1 MSKYQKAIKLLQD
14 LIRIQSFSTK
24 EDKTANRIEK
34 WFVQYEIPFNRSNN
48 NLWATN
54 KFYDKSKPTLLLN
67 SHHDTVEPN
76 KGYRRDPF
84 SPDIE
89 DGKLYGLG
97 SNDAGGALVSL
108 ISTFTEFYHH
118 PNMSHNLIMAATG
131 EEEIAGE
138 NSLKGLL
145 KIIPKVDLA
154 IVGEP
159 TLLKIAIAERGL
171 LVVDATIEGTSS
183 HAAHPNLDNPIF
195 KLASFLNQ
203 LKEIEFEK
211 NSSLLGEVKI
221 TPTGIEVD
229 DMAHNVVPSHVH
241 LVLDIR
247 VNEHYSNQEVF
258 HELQKTLPYN
268 LSARSFDLRSS
279 SISLNHP
286 LVKSCIDLGKKTY
299 GSPTLSDMA
308 ALSCPGIKLGPG
320 DSTRSH
326 TADEFIFIHEIKD
339 AIDFYGELLTKFL
352 LT

>member
-118 PNMSHNLIMAATG
+118 PNMTKSH
-131 EEEIAGE
+131 
-138 NSLKGLL
+138 
-145 KIIPKVDLA
+145 
-154 IVGEP
+154 
-159 TLLKIAIAERGL
+159 
-171 LVVDATIEGTSS
+171 
-183 HAAHPNLDNPIF
+183 
-195 KLASFLNQ
+195 
-203 LKEIEFEK
+203 
-211 NSSLLGEVKI
+211 
-221 TPTGIEVD
+221 
-229 DMAHNVVPSHVH
+229 
-241 LVLDIR
+241 
-247 VNEHYSNQEVF
+247 
-258 HELQKTLPYN
+258 
-268 LSARSFDLRSS
+268 
-279 SISLNHP
+279 
-286 LVKSCIDLGKKTY
+286 
-299 GSPTLSDMA
+299 
-308 ALSCPGIKLGPG
+308 
-320 DSTRSH
+320 
-326 TADEFIFIHEIKD
+326 
-339 AIDFYGELLTKFL
+339 
-352 LT
+352 